1 MPWPRDM
8 LQHWTSPTTAPSIT
22 TLPLARNVSFILPTY
37 HNHNDYPITI
47 SGDPFYGVVRFETE
61 DTTITTV
68 TVEAI
73 NCNGQRATKVVNI
86 DSL

>member
-1 MPWPRDM
+1 MIIFP
-8 LQHWTSPTTAPSIT
+8 
-22 TLPLARNVSFILPTY
+22 Y
-37 HNHNDYPITI
+37 

-73 NCNGQRATKVVNI
+73 NCNGQRATKVVNYLYNI
-86 DSL
+86 DSW